1 MGKRARPKPERL
13 AEKLVQIRNA
23 LGISQGEMFRRLDIE
38 EFSEVKRIS
47 DYETGKS
54 EPPLTVLLQYARI
67 ASVPIEVLI
76 DDKLDLPDKLPDTTN
91 HEEIRRK
98 FASRRTRAGKTKAR

>member
-1 MGKRARPKPERL
+1 M
-13 AEKLVQIRNA
+13 
-23 LGISQGEMFRRLDIE
+23 GISQSEMFRRLDIE

-47 DYETGKS
+47 DYETDKS

-67 ASVPIEVLI
+67 AGIPTEVLI
-76 DDKLDLPDKLPDTTN
+76 DDELDLPEKLPGTTN

-98 FASRRTRAGKTKAR
+98 FASRRKRAGKTKAR